1 MSLTL
6 LATAGLMGLAAT
18 PHCAAMCG
26 AACGGITRAGQGGG
40 ARSML
45 AFQLGRLTAY
55 AFAGAVVAGAMQA
68 LGWASVQAAALRP
81 AWTLFHLMVLAW
93 GLTLVLLARQPVWV
107 QRAGLSVW
115 SRVRPLVQRPGGVF
129 AAGALW
135 IFMPCGLLYSALLVA
150 SLTGGPGA
158 GALAMLLFAAGS
170 SLGLIAGP
178 SLLARIRN
186 AGNRLRQ
193 DLGTRVTGVVLVAVA
208 AFALW
213 MDLTR
218 QIADW
223 CA

>member
-1 MSLTL
+1 MSWTL
-6 LATAGLMGLAAT
+6 LATALVMGLAASA
-18 PHCAAMCG
+18 HCAAMCG
-26 AACGGITRAGQGGG
+26 APCAGITRAGQGS
-40 ARSML
+40 ATRSML
-45 AFQLGRLTAY
+45 AFQGGRLAGY
-55 AFAGAVVAGAMQA
+55 AAAGAVVAGAMQV
-68 LGWASVQAAALRP
+68 LGWASIQAAALRP

-93 GLTLVLLARQPVWV
+93 GLTLVLLARQPAWV

-150 SLTGGPGA
+150 SLTGGPLQ

-170 SLGLIAGP
+170 SLGLVAGP
-178 SLLARIRN
+178 ALMACIRS
-186 AGNRLRQ
+186 AGNRFRQ
-193 DLGTRVTGVVLVAVA
+193 DLGTRVTGGVLVGTA

-213 MDLTR
+213 MDLTH
-218 QIADW
+218 QIAQW